1 MWAERKMKTDKQ
13 VKALQA
19 QLEKFFKRH
28 GLHDFAWHEGS
39 ELTKEQK
46 ARGGEKTYFRMG
58 FDGDL
63 YHVFWPLP
71 DVGAEHLLHNRSLR
85 KTFDGIVEKHG
96 FWVEF
101 EEYYRIC
108 FMEIEADEKK

>member
-1 MWAERKMKTDKQ
+1 MKTEKE

-19 QLEKFFKRH
+19 QLEQFFK
-28 GLHDFAWHEGS
+28 GYALNDFAWFEGS
-39 ELTKEQK
+39 ELTEDQK
-46 ARGGEKTYFRMG
+46 ANGGEKTYFKMG

-71 DVGAEHLLHNRSLR
+71 DVNAKLILHNRSLR

-96 FWVEF
+96 FWIEF

-108 FMEIEADEKK
+108 FMSIEPQKKD